1 MEEMGPYILYFSKRF
16 MDTASKKFGLGILV
30 RKPLPELFKKMNI
43 MVIELDRNQ
52 AKAAL
57 EKLSE
62 SKNISVSMGQLI
74 KNLTIAFFVPT
85 GIVYAFLKKVNY
97 RSGIE
102 TDDAII
108 LEFLAEIPRAFRPTL
123 FYDIW
128 IVIPK
133 SEEGQSKTKNLIK
146 NIVNRSGVEP
156 INEDEWE
163 NLKQIVEKFVK
174 SLEVRGSSENLWKSF

>member
-1 MEEMGPYILYFSKRF
+1 M
-16 MDTASKKFGLGILV
+16 
-30 RKPLPELFKKMNI
+30 
-43 MVIELDRNQ
+43 
-52 AKAAL
+52 
-57 EKLSE
+57 
-62 SKNISVSMGQLI
+62 
-74 KNLTIAFFVPT
+74 
-85 GIVYAFLKKVNY
+85 KKVNY

-163 NLKQIVEKFVK
+163 NLKPIVEKFVK